1 MKGGFGI
8 FFKRKSFDTRLR
20 ELDERLSRACADL
33 EDKLRAITREL
44 DNRDLHWDEMRARCK
59 RLLDRT
65 EKYAQSDARR
75 DGATIEGSG
84 DRDSAP
90 VALPPTSI
98 ATSPDRMS
106 RLTPPLG
113 QPRTS
118 W

>member
-44 DNRDLHWDEMRARCK
+44 DNRDLHWEEMRARGK

-65 EKYAQSDARR
+65 EKYAQRDARR
-75 DGATIEGSG
+75 AGATTDGRG

-98 ATSPDRMS
+98 ATTPERKT
-106 RLTPPLG
+106 RLKD
-113 QPRTS
+113 
-118 W
+118 